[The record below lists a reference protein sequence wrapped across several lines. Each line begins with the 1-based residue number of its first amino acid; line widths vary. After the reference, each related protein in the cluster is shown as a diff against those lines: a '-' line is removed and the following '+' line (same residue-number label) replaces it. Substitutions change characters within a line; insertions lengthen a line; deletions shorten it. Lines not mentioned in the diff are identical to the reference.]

1 MNAFKERREGFALS
15 TTIVALVVIGLL
27 VTGGFFAASQEGRIS
42 TSSADADLALRVA
55 EHGINTAVGTWT
67 VGSLSNV
74 EKHGPTSIALKVGG
88 RTIGTAT
95 VEARRLGD
103 RLYFVTSMGRV
114 ARGNAERKLGML
126 VRTSQMEVKTDRAL
140 STFSPIEVGGNSKV
154 SGQDVPNPA
163 WDPDDCP
170 EPQGT
175 KTGIVA
181 RDTTLVT
188 TFGSGTIEGNPPKA
202 QDSSITREN
211 LVRFGEWDYE
221 DLIAQADKI
230 IPPGT
235 NAGGAAPSLRPD
247 GTCDVRDNFNWGAP
261 RNPNHACHHYFPI
274 IYAQGDLE
282 LNGKGQG
289 QGILI
294 VEGNLDIRGGFEFN
308 GIVIVRG
315 KIETGSGNSKIYGSV
330 IVLGERTS
338 EKSKIKDCDEEGC
351 ESKVTGNPI
360 IHLST
365 CAIERAVHNNPKVSR
380 IIPIAERSWVDLT
393 ASGVGVD

>member
-1 MNAFKERREGFALS
+1 
-15 TTIVALVVIGLL
+15 
-27 VTGGFFAASQEGRIS
+27 
-42 TSSADADLALRVA
+42 
-55 EHGINTAVGTWT
+55 
-67 VGSLSNV
+67 
-74 EKHGPTSIALKVGG
+74 
-88 RTIGTAT
+88 
-95 VEARRLGD
+95 
-103 RLYFVTSMGRV
+103 FVTSTGRV

-308 GIVIVRG
+308 
-315 KIETGSGNSKIYGSV
+315 
-330 IVLGERTS
+330 
-338 EKSKIKDCDEEGC
+338 
-351 ESKVTGNPI
+351 
-360 IHLST
+360 
-365 CAIERAVHNNPKVSR
+365 
-380 IIPIAERSWVDLT
+380 
-393 ASGVGVD
+393 